1 MEIER
6 KIEKVYGY
14 PGLLTD
20 RKEHFCPGC
29 SHGILSKVI
38 AGIISEMGF
47 QERAIGVYGV
57 GCASIMY
64 EYVGIKGV
72 AAPPGSAVGI
82 AAGIKNAM
90 EDALVFAYTGDADI
104 MSDLSV
110 VLGAAMR
117 NDKITIICEN
127 NFNMGISGGAMS
139 PTTPLG
145 IATTTSPSGRSAA
158 GQGNPLVLL
167 ELVKGTKGVTYCAR
181 GSSHSPGAVKKV
193 KAMIKKAF
201 MEQMFGNGMG
211 FVEVVGMCPTNLNL
225 PPVEAAMKV
234 KEILE
239 ELPTGEMK

>member
-6 KIEKVYGY
+6 KIEKVYGF

-20 RKEHFCPGC
+20 RKGHFCPGC

-38 AGIISEMGF
+38 AETIAGMGCH
-47 QERAIGVYGV
+47 ERAVGVYGA

-64 EYVGIKGV
+64 EYIDIKSV

-82 AAGIKNAM
+82 AAGIKDAM
-90 EDALVFAYTGDADI
+90 KSALVFAYIGDADM

-110 VLGAAMR
+110 VFGAAMR
-117 NDKITIICEN
+117 NDKITVICEN

-145 IATTTSPSGRSAA
+145 IATTTSPSGRSAP
-158 GQGNPLVLL
+158 GQGSPLALS
-167 ELVKGTKGVTYCAR
+167 EIIRGAQGVTYCAR

-201 MEQMFGNGMG
+201 MEQLFGSGMS
-211 FVEVVGMCPTNLNL
+211 FVEVAGMCPTNLNL
-225 PPVEAAMKV
+225 PPVEAAMKI

-239 ELPTGEMK
+239 DLPTGEMK

>member
-6 KIEKVYGY
+6 KTEKAYGY

-38 AGIISEMGF
+38 AEVIAGMGF
-47 QERAIGVYGV
+47 QERAVGVYGA
-57 GCASIMY
+57 GCATIMY
-64 EYVGIKGV
+64 EYIDIKGV

-82 AAGIKNAM
+82 AAGIKDAM
-90 EDALVFAYTGDADI
+90 KNALVFVYAGDSDI
-104 MSDLSV
+104 MSDLSA

-117 NDKITIICEN
+117 NDRITIICEN

-145 IATTTSPSGRSAA
+145 ISTTTSPSGRSFA
-158 GQGNPLVLL
+158 GQGSPLAVS
-167 ELVKGTKGVTYCAR
+167 ELVRGAQRAGYCAR

-201 MEQMFGNGMG
+201 MEQMFGSGMG
-211 FVEVVGMCPTNLNL
+211 FVEIAGMCPTNLNL
-225 PPVEAAMKV
+225 PPVEAAMKI

-239 ELPTGEMK
+239 DLPTGEMK

>member
-6 KIEKVYGY
+6 KTEKAYGY

-38 AGIISEMGF
+38 AEIIAEMGLH
-47 QERAIGVYGV
+47 EKAIGVYGV
-57 GCASIMY
+57 GCASLMY
-64 EYVGIKGV
+64 EYIDVKGV
-72 AAPPGSAVGI
+72 AAPPGSAVGV
-82 AAGIKNAM
+82 AAGIKDAM
-90 EDALVFAYTGDADI
+90 KDALVFAYMGDADI

-117 NDKITIICEN
+117 NDKITVICEN
-127 NFNMGISGGAMS
+127 NLNMGISGGAMS

-158 GQGNPLVLL
+158 EQGSPVMLT
-167 ELVKGTKGVTYCAR
+167 ELMRGAERVTYCAR

-201 MEQMFGNGMG
+201 MEQMFGSGMG
-211 FVEVVGMCPTNLNL
+211 FIEVMGMCPTNLNL
-225 PPVEAAMKV
+225 PPVEAAMKIR
-234 KEILE
+234 EILE
-239 ELPTGEMK
+239 DLPTGEMR